1 MARSGRVFPGNKSG
15 TAKLIFKAPSL
26 GPNGH
31 ETELFSFPWPSPK
44 TEQEKEN
51 GTMMHADKYKPGYFP
66 APRCEMRWAKK
77 DHIEKPPIWCSVD
90 LRDGNQSLIV
100 PMSLEEK
107 LDFFRFLVKLGFKE
121 IEVGF
126 PAASETEYEF
136 LRALIEHPGRRDG
149 AGAHPVPRPYHPQN
163 LRRPQGRAQR
173 GGAFLQFH
181 QRGAARAG
189 V

>member
-1 MARSGRVFPGNKSG
+1 
-15 TAKLIFKAPSL
+15 
-26 GPNGH
+26 
-31 ETELFSFPWPSPK
+31 
-44 TEQEKEN
+44 
-51 GTMMHADKYKPGYFP
+51 MMHADKYKPGYFP

-136 LRALIEHPGRRDG
+136 LRALIEQHLIPDDVTVQVLTQCRDHIIRRTFDALKARPARWCISTIPPAWRSASRCLKIEGGDQEDRHGRRG
-149 AGAHPVPRPYHPQN
+149 ARQ
-163 LRRPQGRAQR
+163 
-173 GGAFLQFH
+173 
-181 QRGAARAG
+181 AARG
-189 V
+189 RVRGQFPL

>member
-1 MARSGRVFPGNKSG
+1 
-15 TAKLIFKAPSL
+15 
-26 GPNGH
+26 
-31 ETELFSFPWPSPK
+31 
-44 TEQEKEN
+44 
-51 GTMMHADKYKPGYFP
+51 MMHADKYKPGYFP

-136 LRALIEHPGRRDG
+136 LRALIEQHLIPDD
-149 AGAHPVPRPYHPQN
+149 VT
-163 LRRPQGRAQR
+163 
-173 GGAFLQFH
+173 
-181 QRGAARAG
+181 

>member
-1 MARSGRVFPGNKSG
+1 
-15 TAKLIFKAPSL
+15 
-26 GPNGH
+26 
-31 ETELFSFPWPSPK
+31 
-44 TEQEKEN
+44 
-51 GTMMHADKYKPGYFP
+51 MMHADKYKPGYFP

-136 LRALIEHPGRRDG
+136 LRALIEQHLIPDDVTVQVLTQCRDHIIRRTFDALKG
-149 AGAHPVPRPYHPQN
+149 AISALNTAPKASRAPNRNTRWRSATRCWTFWSPRRKSPLSSTCPS
-163 LRRPQGRAQR
+163 PWP
-173 GGAFLQFH
+173 
-181 QRGAARAG
+181 
-189 V
+189 